1 MHAQGS
7 DASPALPAGAAV
19 PGGLRNPALKSD
31 NWWRIA
37 ALRPRLRGHVR
48 IHRHAYRGQTWYV
61 VEDRVAA
68 KYWRFNPPSYR
79 VLNLFDGRRS
89 LEAIWQML
97 TRELAED
104 LPTQDEVVELLGQ
117 LHNADLVQFDVT
129 PDAAEL
135 LERRGKEV
143 RRRLMGRFLNPM
155 SLRFPLVDPDAF
167 LARLDRA
174 TRVFGGSAGGV
185 LWLAAVLPALLLAP
199 SHWPDLTRNFGEQL
213 LGADNLLLMLLV
225 FPLLKACHELGHG
238 LAVKRRGGE
247 VHEMGLMLLLF
258 FPVPYVD
265 ASASSAFVRKGDR
278 MWVGAAGMATE
289 MFIAALAFY
298 AWLLMEPGLARSLA
312 YNVVVLGSVTTV
324 LFNANPLLRYDGYY
338 VLMDAI
344 EIPNLGQRANRWWQQ
359 RIEQRVFG
367 LPKPAQEPDTPAEQ
381 RWFAFYAPAAL
392 AYKLFVS
399 VGIALFIATEYFFF
413 GVLMAVFSITT
424 SVLWPLAKGLW
435 TVLANQRF
443 AARAA
448 RVRLVLAGLAVFLF
462 VGLFIVPLPHH
473 TDAEGVVQLPEHA
486 ILRAGANGFVSQ
498 VLARP
503 GERIEPGRALVVSRD
518 PQLQAKLAEQQARLD
533 EAQVRLDAAW
543 GVEPARAG
551 QLQQA
556 VQREQAA
563 LARLQDEAT
572 QLTVRARGQGA
583 LLMGR
588 AADLPQRYVKRGEV
602 LGYLVGVHQPVVRV
616 VVPQDAVDPV
626 RLATTRVQV
635 KLPQRLDATWTAKQ
649 LREVP
654 KAASEL
660 PSAALGKQGGG
671 SLEVDPTDRE
681 GRKALQSLFEFEV
694 QLPPDASAQFLGSRA
709 YVRFEHPAEPLGWRA
724 WRALR
729 RLFLSHFVV

>member
-1 MHAQGS
+1 MQSSDVDMAATGS
-7 DASPALPAGAAV
+7 D
-19 PGGLRNPALKSD
+19 GLRNPALKSD

-37 ALRPRLRGHVR
+37 TLRPRLRGHVR
-48 IHRHAYRGQTWYV
+48 IHRHAYRGQAWYV

-68 KYWRFNPPSYR
+68 KYWRFNQPSYR
-79 VLNLFDGRRS
+79 VLNLFDGRRT
-89 LEAIWQML
+89 LQAIWESL

-135 LERRGKEV
+135 LERRGKER
-143 RRRLMGRFLNPM
+143 RRRLASRFLNPM
-155 SLRFPLVDPDAF
+155 SLRFPLVDPDA
-167 LARLDRA
+167 LLTKLERA
-174 TRVFGGSAGGV
+174 TRTFQGRLGWAA
-185 LWLAAVLPALLLAP
+185 WLAVVLPALLLAP
-199 SHWPDLTRNFGEQL
+199 SHWPDLTQNFGEQL
-213 LGADNLLLMLLV
+213 LGADNLLLMLIV

-278 MWVGAAGMATE
+278 MLVGAAGMATE

-338 VLMDAI
+338 VLMDGI

-367 LPKPAQEPDTPAEQ
+367 VPRPPQEHDTPAEQ
-381 RWFAFYAPAAL
+381 RWFLFYAPAAL

-399 VGIALFIATEYFFF
+399 IGIALFIATEYFFF
-413 GVLMAVFSITT
+413 GVLMAAFSIAT
-424 SVLWPLAKGLW
+424 SVVWPLAKGLW
-435 TVLANQRF
+435 TVLTNQRF
-443 AARAA
+443 AARTA
-448 RVRLVLAGLAVFLF
+448 RVRLVLAALCALLF
-462 VGLFIVPLPHH
+462 VGLFVVPLPHH
-473 TDAEGVVQLPEHA
+473 TDAEGVVQLPEDA
-486 ILRAGANGFVSQ
+486 VLRAGANGFVSQ
-498 VLARP
+498 VLAQP
-503 GERIEPGRALVVSRD
+503 GARIEPGQALVVSRD
-518 PQLQAKLAEQQARLD
+518 PELQAKLAEQAAKLD
-533 EAQVRLDAAW
+533 EAQAQLDAAW

-551 QLQQA
+551 QLQEA
-556 VQREQAA
+556 VQRERAT
-563 LARLQDEAT
+563 LERLQDEVAH
-572 QLTVRARGQGA
+572 LTVRARGHGA
-583 LLMGR
+583 LLMDR
-588 AADLPQRYVKRGEV
+588 PADLPQRYVKRGEV
-602 LGYLVGVHQPVVRV
+602 LGYLVGVYRPVVRV

-626 RLATTRVQV
+626 RLATRAVQV
-635 KLPQRLDATWTAKQ
+635 KLPQQLDATWTAKQ

-681 GRKALQSLFEFEV
+681 GRKTLQSLFEFEV
-694 QLPPDASAQFLGSRA
+694 ELPADAAAHFLGSRA